1 MNLATSRVGAGLLLI
16 GALLL
21 AAVPVR
27 ADVFDFIPP
36 EGRMLLPRAL
46 AGIPSPATP
55 SWGRVLQ
62 RGITRGRESQYHQ
75 RWT

>member
-36 EGRMLLPRAL
+36 EGRMLLARVL
-46 AGIPSPATP
+46 AGIPSPATTILGKGP
-55 SWGRVLQ
+55 PARHH
-62 RGITRGRESQYHQ
+62 RNYHGF
-75 RWT
+75 R